1 MQNVIPR
8 FISDRFG
15 REGNLSG
22 GSLVSPVLY
31 VDIAGFTSMTE
42 ELMKQGKHGAEDL
55 SVLINRIYRPLIE
68 SIYRRGGFITSF
80 AGDAVTALFPDDGGY
95 AALSAA
101 EKIMD
106 GFSRRE
112 KAYRKYSGGRDMKA
126 RLGLSSGEVRWGI
139 YGDERKAFCFYG
151 DAMEECAAVTQGRE
165 AGRISMAGSFTG
177 LISDHSGNLLL
188 HEWKGS
194 AEPVGRVRPTVAR
207 MFYPEAVLR
216 TRPGGEFRSV
226 VALFLGF
233 RRGEMRDAGGIVGR
247 ILSNAEK
254 YGGYFNGMFFDHK
267 GPHMLVVFGA
277 PVSYENNAD
286 RALSMALELRED
298 LGERIRM
305 GMTSGT
311 AFAGVV
317 GSSRRCT
324 YTVLGDCVNTAARL
338 MQNAEWG
345 SVCLPESASGMFSR
359 KLLTGPPRELSVKG
373 KSLPL
378 KVIDV
383 VDVTDMP
390 GGKGFRGALVGR
402 EKELARLEE
411 CLEPLAKGSFA
422 GFTCVYGDA
431 GVGKSRL
438 LADLV
443 ARLPRYQAFRM
454 QADGVLKKSL
464 NPFVHMLKEYFGQVD
479 LPGESS
485 GEAAFEGIWD
495 RLLQS
500 LEGVPD
506 RETAE
511 PVMDEL
517 ARTGSL
523 LAAMLGYFSE
533 DSLHRQ
539 LDARGRFDN
548 TLMALKA
555 FFKAQSLIA
564 PSIFLLED
572 LHWLD
577 ADSATALETITRNVE
592 GFPFAVVASSR
603 LFDDGSRPGPE
614 LHEAVPFHSLDLEPL
629 EGREAL
635 ALAEDRLSRRLSEE
649 LSAFIMQRTQGNPFY
664 IEQFCRYLEEN
675 ALLKERS
682 GRLHLQEDETEIPE
696 SIGSIIVARIDRLS
710 GKLKKLVQ
718 TAAVLG
724 REFDVQVLSAMLR
737 GDRDLIHALLDEGEK
752 EAIWAAMNEIL
763 YIFSHT
769 MLREVAYEMQLRRQ
783 LQELHGLAAG
793 SMEELYGS
801 SSSRHADIAFHYEK
815 AGIREKA
822 AEYLRKAADFATSE
836 YRNQEALD
844 LLGRLLRYRK
854 NLEDRIETELEM
866 LNLLVM
872 TGKWSD
878 AEEIIRRNS
887 KAALEN
893 SLEESYADCCRHHA
907 ALEHRR
913 GNNEEA
919 IRHLE
924 TAYEHYGRHRNETGI
939 MKCRSVRASINMVLG
954 NFDTAREDLEESIRG
969 AEARGDR
976 ESLAR
981 NISDLGNVY
990 LYQYQLDDAEMHF
1003 NRAREI
1009 CLETGDLRTAAN
1021 IINNLG
1027 VIAYYRRNY
1036 DRCSGYLDQYLE
1048 MAGKVGDR
1056 ESMTYVLGNIGVI
1069 HQEKGDLDRAMSYYM
1084 KQLAM
1089 ARELGIIYSMAF
1101 SKRQIG
1107 HVHWVRGDYAGAI
1120 EWMMQSLETA
1130 EASGDTRNRALA
1142 TRDIGK
1148 VYFEMGELDR
1158 GREYLEMTI
1167 EISEGVDKEVHVNS
1181 LFFLARLSAKQDR
1194 PEESA
1199 EHVESLVA
1207 VRREM
1212 GEELLL
1218 LDSLIDCAEIM
1229 LFTGHEDRAREMLEE
1244 SREIAGRID
1253 AGDLLWY
1260 LEFEESL
1267 LQASSDPSGAEER
1280 LVRLLEEHEL
1290 GEKFSAQIYFHLFRL
1305 TGGEGYRKSAAE
1317 IYRKLYEKVPEDDFR
1332 EKLEILTKGQAP

>member
-15 REGNLSG
+15 REGNVSG

-55 SVLINRIYRPLIE
+55 SILINRIYRPLIE
-68 SIYRRGGFITSF
+68 SIYSRGGFITSF
-80 AGDAVTALFPDDGGY
+80 AGDAVTALFPDEGGY

-106 GFSRRE
+106 RFSRRGE
-112 KAYRKYSGGRDMKA
+112 TYRKYSGGRDMKA
-126 RLGLSSGEVRWGI
+126 RLGLSSGEVHWRV
-139 YGDERKAFCFYG
+139 YGDDRKAYCFFG
-151 DAMEECAAVTQGRE
+151 DAIEECAAVTQGKK
-165 AGRISMAGSFTG
+165 AGLISMAESFTS
-177 LISDHSGNLLL
+177 LISTDDGSLLL

-226 VALFLGF
+226 IALFLGL
-233 RRGEMRDAGGIVGR
+233 RREEIRNAGDMVSR
-247 ILSNAEK
+247 ILNNAEK
-254 YGGYFNGMFFDHK
+254 YSAYFNGMFFDHR

-286 RALSMALELRED
+286 RALSLSLELREV
-298 LGERIRM
+298 LGERIRI

-324 YTVLGDCVNTAARL
+324 YTVLGDCVNTAARM

-345 SVCLPESASGMFSR
+345 SICLPEASSGMFSR
-359 KLLTGPPRELSVKG
+359 KLLTGDPRELSVKG

-378 KVIDV
+378 KVVDV
-383 VDVTDMP
+383 VDVTEMP

-402 EKELARLEE
+402 EKEMARLAE
-411 CLEPLAKGSFA
+411 CLEPLAEGSFA
-422 GFTCVYGDA
+422 GFTCVYGEA
-431 GVGKSRL
+431 GIGKSRL

-443 ARLPRYQAFRM
+443 ARLPRYQSFRM
-454 QADGVLKKSL
+454 QIDGVLKKSL
-464 NPFVHMLKEYFGQVD
+464 NPFVHMLKEYFGQVEV
-479 LPGESS
+479 PRGIS
-485 GEAAFEGIWD
+485 GEADFEAKWD

-506 RETAE
+506 RDAAE
-511 PVMDEL
+511 PVTVEL
-517 ARTGSL
+517 ERTRSL

-539 LDARGRFDN
+539 LDAKGRFVN

-577 ADSATALETITRNVE
+577 ADSSSALEAITRNVK

-635 ALAEDRLSRRLSEE
+635 ALAEDRLSSRLSEE
-649 LSAFIMQRTQGNPFY
+649 LSTFIIRRTQGNPFY
-664 IEQFCRYLEEN
+664 IEQFCRYLDEN
-675 ALLKERS
+675 ALLEEMS
-682 GRLHLQEDETEIPE
+682 NRLHLKEDETEIPE

-737 GDRDLIHALLDEGEK
+737 DDRDLIHALLEEGEK

-769 MLREVAYEMQLRRQ
+769 MLREVAYEMQLSRQ
-783 LQELHGLAAG
+783 LRELHGLAAG
-793 SMEELYGS
+793 SMEKLYGS

-815 AGIREKA
+815 AGIVGKA
-822 AEYLRKAADFATSE
+822 AEYLRKAADFAMGE

-844 LLGRLLRYRK
+844 LLERLLSYRK

-878 AEEIIRRNS
+878 AEEIIRRNR

-893 SLEESYADCCRHHA
+893 RLENSYADCCRHHA

-919 IRHLE
+919 VRHLE
-924 TAYEHYGRHRNETGI
+924 IACEHYGRQRNETGM

-954 NFDTAREDLEESIRG
+954 DFDMAREDLEETIRG
-969 AEARGDR
+969 AEARGDLQ
-976 ESLAR
+976 SLAR

-990 LYQYQLDDAEMHF
+990 LYQYQLDDAEKHF

-1009 CLETGDLRTAAN
+1009 CLETGDMRTGAN

-1027 VIAYYRRNY
+1027 VIEYYRRNY
-1036 DRCSGYLDQYLE
+1036 DKCSDYLARYVE

-1069 HQEKGDLDRAMSYYM
+1069 HQEKGELDQAMSYYRR
-1084 KQLAM
+1084 QLAM

-1107 HVHWVRGDYAGAI
+1107 HVHWIKGDYARAI
-1120 EWMMQSLETA
+1120 EWMTQSLETA
-1130 EASGDTRNRALA
+1130 EGSGDSKNRALA

-1158 GREYLEMTI
+1158 GREYLERTA
-1167 EISEGVDKEVHVNS
+1167 EISEGVDKEVYVNS
-1181 LFFLARLSAKQDR
+1181 KFFLAKISAKQDR
-1194 PEESA
+1194 PGESA
-1199 EHVESLVA
+1199 EHVESLIA

-1229 LFTGHEDRAREMLEE
+1229 LFTGHQDRAAEMLEE
-1244 SREIAGRID
+1244 AREIAGGID

-1267 LQASSDPSGAEER
+1267 LQALSDSRGAEDR
-1280 LVRLLEEHEL
+1280 LLRLLEEHGL
-1290 GEKFSAQIYFHLFRL
+1290 GEKFSAQINFHLYRI
-1305 TGGEGYRKSAAE
+1305 TGGGAYRKSAAG
-1317 IYRKLYEKVPEDDFR
+1317 IYRKLYENVPEDDFR
-1332 EKLEILTKGQAP
+1332 EKLEILGMD

>member
-1 MQNVIPR
+1 MHNVIPR

-15 REGNLSG
+15 PEGNVSG
-22 GSLVSPVLY
+22 GCLVSPVLY

-55 SVLINRIYRPLIE
+55 SILINRIYGPLIE
-68 SIYRRGGFITSF
+68 SIYQRGGFITSF

-112 KAYRKYSGGRDMKA
+112 DTYRKYSGGRDMKA
-126 RLGLSSGEVRWGI
+126 RLGLSSGEVRWRV
-139 YGDERKAFCFYG
+139 YGDDRKAFCFYG

-165 AGRISMAGSFTG
+165 AGRISMAESFTG
-177 LISDHSGNLLL
+177 LISADDGSLLL
-188 HEWKGS
+188 HEWNGS
-194 AEPVGRVRPTVAR
+194 AGPVGRVRPTVAGR
-207 MFYPEAVLR
+207 FYPEAVLR

-226 VALFLGF
+226 VALFLGL
-233 RRGEMRDAGGIVGR
+233 RRGEMTDAGGMVSR
-247 ILSNAEK
+247 ILNNAEK

-311 AFAGVV
+311 AFAGIV
-317 GSSRRCT
+317 GSTRRCT

-338 MQNAEWG
+338 MQNTEWG
-345 SVCLPESASGMFSR
+345 SVCLPEASSGMFSR
-359 KLLTGPPRELSVKG
+359 KLLTGDPREMSIKG

-383 VDVTDMP
+383 VDVTDMS
-390 GGKGFRGALVGR
+390 GGRGFRGALVGR
-402 EKELARLEE
+402 EKEMARLEE
-411 CLEPLAKGSFA
+411 CLQPLAEGSFA
-422 GFTCVYGDA
+422 GFTCVYGEA

-438 LADLV
+438 LADLA
-443 ARLPRYQAFRM
+443 ARLPRYQSFRM
-454 QADGVLKKSL
+454 QTDGVLKKSL
-464 NPFVHMLKEYFGQVD
+464 NPFVHMLKEYFGQVEV
-479 LPGESS
+479 PRETS
-485 GEAAFEGIWD
+485 GKEVFDGTWD
-495 RLLQS
+495 RLMQV
-500 LEGVPD
+500 LEGLPERD
-506 RETAE
+506 TAE
-511 PVMDEL
+511 PVIGEL
-517 ARTGSL
+517 KRTRSL

-577 ADSATALETITRNVE
+577 ADSSSALEAITRNVDD
-592 GFPFAVVASSR
+592 FPFAVVASSR
-603 LFDDGSRPGPE
+603 FFDDGSRPGPD
-614 LHEAVPFHSLDLEPL
+614 LHDTVTARQLTLDPL
-629 EGREAL
+629 EGLEAL
-635 ALAEDRLSRRLSEE
+635 ALAEDRLSFRLSDE
-649 LSAFIMQRTQGNPFY
+649 LSTFMMQRTQGNPFY
-664 IEQFCRYLEEN
+664 IEQFCMYLDEN
-675 ALLKERS
+675 AFLEERS
-682 GRLHLQEDETEIPE
+682 GRLYLCEDETEIPE

-737 GDRDLIHALLDEGEK
+737 GDREILDALLEQGEK
-752 EAIWAAMNEIL
+752 EAIWSALSEIL

-815 AGIREKA
+815 AGIGEKA
-822 AEYLRKAADFATSE
+822 AEYLRKAADFAIGE
-836 YRNQEALD
+836 YRNQEAAD

-854 NLEDRIETELEM
+854 NIEDRIGTELEM

-872 TGKWSD
+872 MGKWSD
-878 AEEIIRRNS
+878 AEEIIKRNR
-887 KAALEN
+887 KAASEN
-893 SLEESYADCCRHHA
+893 SLAESYADCCRHHA

-919 IRHLE
+919 RRHLE
-924 TAYEHYGRHRNETGI
+924 EAWEHYSRNCIETGM
-939 MKCRSVRASINMVLG
+939 MKCRSVRASISMILG
-954 NFDTAREDLEESIRG
+954 DFDSARKDLEESMIG
-969 AEARGDR
+969 AEARGDL

-981 NISDLGNVY
+981 NTSDLGNVN
-990 LYQYQLDDAEMHF
+990 LYQYRLDEAEENF
-1003 NRAREI
+1003 SRAGEI
-1009 CLETGDLRTAAN
+1009 CRKTGDMRTEAN
-1021 IINNLG
+1021 IVNNLG
-1027 VIAYYRRNY
+1027 VIEYYRRNY
-1036 DRCSGYLDQYLE
+1036 GKCRSYLDRYLE
-1048 MAGKVGDR
+1048 MAEKVGDR
-1056 ESMTYVLGNIGVI
+1056 ESMTYVLGNIGVM
-1069 HQEKGDLDRAMSYYM
+1069 HQENGDLEEAMSYYTR
-1084 KQLAM
+1084 QLAM
-1089 ARELGIIYSMAF
+1089 ARELGIIYSLAF
-1101 SKRQIG
+1101 AKRQIG
-1107 HVHWVRGDYAGAI
+1107 HVHWVRGEYERALD
-1120 EWMMQSLETA
+1120 WMMRSLEIA
-1130 EASGDTRNRALA
+1130 EDSGDPRNRALA

-1148 VYFEMGELDR
+1148 VYFETGELERSRD
-1158 GREYLEMTI
+1158 YLEMTV
-1167 EISEGVDKEVHVNS
+1167 EISKDVDKEVHVNS
-1181 LFFLARLSAKQDR
+1181 LFFLARLSMKQER
-1194 PEESA
+1194 PKEAA
-1199 EHVESLVA
+1199 EHVESLIA

-1229 LFTGHEDRAREMLEE
+1229 LFTGYEDRAQEMLEE
-1244 SREIAGRID
+1244 SRELAGRTD
-1253 AGDLLWY
+1253 SAEMLWY
-1260 LEFEESL
+1260 LELEESL
-1267 LQASSDPSGAEER
+1267 LQALSDPSGAEER
-1280 LVRLLEEHEL
+1280 LLLLLEEHGL
-1290 GEKFSAQIYFHLFRL
+1290 GEKFSARINFHLYRI
-1305 TGGEGYRKSAAE
+1305 TGGEDYRKSAAE

-1332 EKLEILTKGQAP
+1332 EKLEILGRD